1 MSALLQVVFQELLT
15 TGIYKKKQGKVCR
28 MTTAVALLALLVAG
42 VYQFYNSFLAGQGA
56 FMVYAVPFVLLA
68 LSAWISYRV
77 VNYARFADFLI
88 QVEAEMRKVSWPGKE
103 ELLRSSIV
111 VIVVMFLLTVLLFGY
126 DIVLQFLFKW
136 ISFGMDYI
144 ATQLGI
150 F

>member
-1 MSALLQVVFQELLT
+1 MSALLQEMFK

-28 MTTAVALLALLVAG
+28 MTTAAALLALLAAG
-42 VYQFYNSFLAGQGA
+42 VYQLYNSFLAGQGA
-56 FMVYAVPFVLLA
+56 FMVYAVPLMLLA
-68 LSAWISYRV
+68 LSAWIAYRA

-88 QVEAEMRKVSWPGKE
+88 QVEAEMRKVSWPGKD
-103 ELLRSSIV
+103 ELFRSTIV
-111 VIVVMFLLTVLLFGY
+111 VIIVMFLLTVLLFGY

-136 ISFGMDYI
+136 ISLGMDYL